1 MTELFPEPLRH
12 ELSRSQMDRIL
23 LWCVEKRAS
32 DIVFCPGDPVWME
45 QDGVWRRVTDAGLT
59 PSETERIVNETTM
72 QASRA
77 GYVRSGRST
86 DYAYQTRV
94 PESRG
99 VWQRFR
105 VNATST
111 SKGIYIVMRALPRA
125 IPTLGDMEG
134 ISDSLR
140 RALYP
145 ASGLVCVSGV
155 MGSGK
160 STLLA
165 AVIRTGLS
173 GAAAG
178 RQVLTLEDPIEFDFT
193 GVGASQREAPIAQS
207 QIHTDVPDWP
217 SGVRSMTRRKGE
229 IVMVG
234 ECRDRETLSALLS
247 CAEQGVTV
255 YTTVHAQDVPQT
267 VTRMV
272 DAFPW
277 EERAQAASV
286 LRANLRLIV
295 HQRLV
300 PRVRTEEEVRAGVP
314 GRVAL
319 REYLAFGEDERQY
332 LYTVPLQDLIPAVR
346 RLVTG
351 RGHSL
356 LADAREKYRE
366 GSISRPVLAA
376 IEQEQA
382 RSGDGV

>member
-1 MTELFPEPLRH
+1 M
-12 ELSRSQMDRIL
+12 
-23 LWCVEKRAS
+23 
-32 DIVFCPGDPVWME
+32 
-45 QDGVWRRVTDAGLT
+45 
-59 PSETERIVNETTM
+59 
-72 QASRA
+72 
-77 GYVRSGRST
+77 
-86 DYAYQTRV
+86 
-94 PESRG
+94 
-99 VWQRFR
+99 
-105 VNATST
+105 
-111 SKGIYIVMRALPRA
+111 
-125 IPTLGDMEG
+125 
-134 ISDSLR
+134 
-140 RALYP
+140 
-145 ASGLVCVSGV
+145 
-155 MGSGK
+155 
-160 STLLA
+160 
-165 AVIRTGLS
+165 
-173 GAAAG
+173 
-178 RQVLTLEDPIEFDFT
+178 
-193 GVGASQREAPIAQS
+193 GASQREAPIAQS

-300 PRVRTEEEVRAGVP
+300 PRVRTEEDVRAGVP

>member
-1 MTELFPEPLRH
+1 
-12 ELSRSQMDRIL
+12 
-23 LWCVEKRAS
+23 
-32 DIVFCPGDPVWME
+32 
-45 QDGVWRRVTDAGLT
+45 
-59 PSETERIVNETTM
+59 
-72 QASRA
+72 
-77 GYVRSGRST
+77 
-86 DYAYQTRV
+86 
-94 PESRG
+94 
-99 VWQRFR
+99 
-105 VNATST
+105 
-111 SKGIYIVMRALPRA
+111 MRALPRA

-277 EERAQAASV
+277 TERAQAASV

-300 PRVRTEEEVRAGVP
+300 PRVRTEEDVRAGVP
-314 GRVAL
+314 GRRRPARVPRL
-319 REYLAFGEDERQY
+319 RGGREA
-332 LYTVPLQDLIPAVR
+332 VPLYRSPSGSHP
-346 RLVTG
+346 G
-351 RGHSL
+351 RAPPRDRTRALSP
-356 LADAREKYRE
+356 R
-366 GSISRPVLAA
+366 
-376 IEQEQA
+376 
-382 RSGDGV
+382 